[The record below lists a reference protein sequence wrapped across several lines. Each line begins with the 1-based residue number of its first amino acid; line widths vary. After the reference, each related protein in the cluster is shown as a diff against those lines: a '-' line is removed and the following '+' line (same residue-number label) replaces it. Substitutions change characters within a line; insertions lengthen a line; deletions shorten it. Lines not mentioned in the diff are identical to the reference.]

1 MQLDHR
7 HFSFTAPDCFLH
19 FWQVFSLFCK
29 NSEATRKCASVQL
42 WSQGLIFRFHNR
54 FCKVLWFIIHRHQM
68 HLFRDWMFSGVAWSF
83 YPLHSH
89 TAHVFKTTS
98 HSRPDTQ
105 TKKRR
110 STINAIVSRWNRLP
124 LLDVLFIPAMI
135 SFSSFFFP
143 VRKLKHKVWGLTQ
156 RGNTSTVSGF
166 TTSRV
171 GDTVSDTRGGFPVV
185 VTEEEL

>member
-1 MQLDHR
+1 MC
-7 HFSFTAPDCFLH
+7 FSSTLESRFKFFAFTTDSVKSFDLLHIDIRCIFLGIGCSRVLPG
-19 FWQVFSLFCK
+19 VF
-29 NSEATRKCASVQL
+29 A
-42 WSQGLIFRFHNR
+42 
-54 FCKVLWFIIHRHQM
+54 
-68 HLFRDWMFSGVAWSF
+68 
-83 YPLHSH
+83 PLHSH
-89 TAHVFKTTS
+89 TAHVFNTTS

-166 TTSRV
+166 TMSRV